1 MDRIDIKLQK
11 ATECNL
17 KICVMTI
24 IGLPLHFSISGI
36 FYHKIKI
43 RKEVTFW

>member
-1 MDRIDIKLQK
+1 MDRVDLKLQK
-11 ATECNL
+11 ATERNL
-17 KICVMTI
+17 KICVMI
-24 IGLPLHFSISGI
+24 IIALPLHFNISGI